1 MLDVLLGLQWG
12 DEGKGKIVDVFAPNY
27 DIIARF
33 QGGPNAGHTLEFDN
47 KKIILHTIP
56 SGIFREKV
64 VNIIGNGVVIDPLI
78 FFKEVKEVEAYC
90 QPRKNLIISSKAHLI
105 LPSHRLLDAAYEKK
119 KASSKIGSTLKG
131 IGPTYTDKYA
141 RIGLRVGDVLTAKF
155 VDKYKALKEAHLEIM
170 RSMQFEVDDFLIEK
184 MSFSEYE
191 KQWLHDVQRLKE
203 FQIEETEYYINE
215 ALNASKNIL
224 AEGAQG
230 SLLDVDFGSYPF
242 VTSSNTISA
251 AVCNGLGIAPT
262 KINKIFGVFKAY
274 CTRVGS
280 GPFPTELDDENG
292 EMLRKTGHEFGST
305 TGRPRRCGW
314 LDIPALNYA
323 VMLSGVTDLIITKVD
338 VFDELKSIKV
348 CTNYIING
356 NKTDKIPFNMDE
368 FDIGTD
374 FERMDVWNKNL
385 AEHLGNESNIPKELE
400 SFLSVIETHTKTPIC
415 FISYGPNR
423 KQIITR

>member
-64 VNIIGNGVVIDPLI
+64 VNLIGNGVVIDPLI
-78 FFKEVKEVEAYC
+78 FFKEIKEVEAYC

-155 VDKYKALKEAHLEIM
+155 VDKYQALKEAHLEIM
-170 RSMQFEVDDFLIEK
+170 HSMQFEIEDFLIEK
-184 MSFSEYE
+184 MSFTEYE

-215 ALNASKNIL
+215 ALNASKKVL

-348 CTNYIING
+348 CTNYIINR

-385 AEHLGNESNIPKELE
+385 AEHLENESDFPKELE
-400 SFLSVIETHTKTPIC
+400 NFLSVIETHTKTPIC

>member
-1 MLDVLLGLQWG
+1 
-12 DEGKGKIVDVFAPNY
+12 
-27 DIIARF
+27 
-33 QGGPNAGHTLEFDN
+33 
-47 KKIILHTIP
+47 
-56 SGIFREKV
+56 
-64 VNIIGNGVVIDPLI
+64 
-78 FFKEVKEVEAYC
+78 
-90 QPRKNLIISSKAHLI
+90 
-105 LPSHRLLDAAYEKK
+105 
-119 KASSKIGSTLKG
+119 
-131 IGPTYTDKYA
+131 
-141 RIGLRVGDVLTAKF
+141 
-155 VDKYKALKEAHLEIM
+155 M

-184 MSFSEYE
+184 MSFTEYE

-348 CTNYIING
+348 CTNYIINS